1 MNTPQKPTIIVGVD
15 GSDSS
20 VEALRRALWLA
31 ESLGAQVTALGCW
44 DYPSAFIV
52 PYPLGNLDFKG
63 AAQETL
69 DAAVESAFGPERPQG
84 FKAKLVHGGARSI
97 LIEASSDATLL
108 VLGRRGLGGFRGLLM
123 GSVSSACIAH
133 AHCPVLIVQAP
144 KTAEHHKW
152 AGGLRAGG

>member
-1 MNTPQKPTIIVGVD
+1 MNTSQEPAIIVGVD

-20 VEALRRALWLA
+20 VEALRRAVWLA
-31 ESLGAQVTALGCW
+31 QPLGTQVTALGCW

-69 DAAVESAFGPERPQG
+69 DAAVESAFGPERPPGFTAQLVQG
-84 FKAKLVHGGARSI
+84 AARAI
-97 LIEASSDATLL
+97 LIEASRDATLL

-144 KTAEHHKW
+144 QVDEEQ
-152 AGGLRAGG
+152 G